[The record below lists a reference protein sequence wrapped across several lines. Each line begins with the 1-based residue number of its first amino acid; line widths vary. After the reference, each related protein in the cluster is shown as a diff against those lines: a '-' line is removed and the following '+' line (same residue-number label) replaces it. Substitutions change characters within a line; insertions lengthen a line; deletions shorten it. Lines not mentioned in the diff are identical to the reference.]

1 VIERDSRSLGGDVT
15 APDVPPR
22 DVPNSPRA
30 RRLRS
35 PLLWAL
41 WLLLAF
47 EAAGGLVLFFARLAY
62 GESPGEAPHVI
73 GGLLFT
79 LVYAIYQIQHWHRV
93 APWRARVDYALGLI
107 AAVSLIATNATG
119 IVLGLSWWRAQP
131 PGAHV
136 ASIAYAPTFS
146 AVHNIASM
154 LALTFT
160 LAHLSAVLKRDRR
173 RIET

>member
-1 VIERDSRSLGGDVT
+1 VSERDSRSPAGD
-15 APDVPPR
+15 APT
-22 DVPNSPRA
+22 SPRA

-47 EAAGGLVLFFARLAY
+47 EAAGGLVLFFARLAF
-62 GESPGEAPHVI
+62 GKSPGVALHLM

-119 IVLGLSWWRAQP
+119 LVLWYEYFCQFESRTSFG
-131 PGAHV
+131 HV
-136 ASIAYAPTFS
+136 IAYSPSFS